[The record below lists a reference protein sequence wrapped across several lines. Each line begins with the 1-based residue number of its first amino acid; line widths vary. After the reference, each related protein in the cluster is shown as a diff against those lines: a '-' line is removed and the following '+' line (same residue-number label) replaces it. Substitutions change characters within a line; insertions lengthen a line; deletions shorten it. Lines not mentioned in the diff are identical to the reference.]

1 MSGEQHI
8 DKAVTKLRSY
18 INANIATK
26 LRAVETAQSLTTNSL
41 TDPVAVLDHRAP
53 FDNRSP
59 LIEVFEESWRFVD
72 QRQGLVSV
80 DATIAVKYITDADI
94 SAAENFMRRYMSAVI
109 ETIRADSTLGNTV
122 VDCLLT
128 DGSSAVGRGDTST
141 TLLVSTQGVDVHVF
155 EGVN

>member
-41 TDPVAVLDHRAP
+41 TDPVEVLDHRAP

-72 QRQGLVSV
+72 QRQGLGSV

-155 EGVN
+155 EGV

>member
-1 MSGEQHI
+1 MAGEQHI

-18 INANIATK
+18 INSNIAAS
-26 LRAVETAQSLTTNSL
+26 LRAVESAQSLSTNSL

-59 LIEVFEESWRFVD
+59 LIEVFEEGWRFVD

-80 DATIAVKYITDADI
+80 DATIAVKYVTDANI
-94 SAAENFMRRYMSAVI
+94 SAAETFMRRYMSAII
-109 ETIRADSTLGNTV
+109 ETIRGDSTLGHTV
-122 VDCLLT
+122 VDCMLT

-141 TLLVSTQGVDVHVF
+141 TLLVATQGVDVHVF
-155 EGVN
+155 EGV

>member
-1 MSGEQHI
+1 MAGEQHI
-8 DKAVTKLRSY
+8 DKAVTKLKSY
-18 INANIATK
+18 LTSNIAAK
-26 LRAVETAQSLTTNSL
+26 LRAVESAQSLTTNSL

-109 ETIRADSTLGNTV
+109 EVIRGDSTLGNTV

-155 EGVN
+155 EGV

>member
-1 MSGEQHI
+1 MAGEQHI
-8 DKAVTKLRSY
+8 DKAVTKLK
-18 INANIATK
+18 AHIASGIAAQ
-26 LRAVETAQSLTTNSL
+26 LRAVESAQSLSTNSL

-59 LIEVFEESWRFVD
+59 LIEVFEESWRFID

-80 DATIAVKYITDADI
+80 DATIAVKYVTDADLS
-94 SAAENFMRRYMSAVI
+94 SAETFMRRYMSAVI
-109 ETIRADSTLGNTV
+109 ETIRDDPTLGSTV
-122 VDCLLT
+122 VECLLT

-155 EGVN
+155 EGV